1 MSRIIKHKRI
11 YMCMASVMCMLL
23 LLIPLPVSAND
34 LGSILLK
41 ATVEDETTV
50 YKLSNTEF
58 TMYQVGIYKKNS
70 WVLET
75 EFAKSGVVFDFE
87 DSSAQAEAAKKLEK
101 YVQDNNIKGMS
112 GKTNSDGEVMYRDL
126 EKGVYLFVQTQKTQI
141 SNQVYQSEPFIIT
154 VPGNYDG
161 QIIWNVTAEP
171 KFKNE
176 SLPEKSATSTETT
189 EQHIPERKKKIT
201 KGGKTG
207 DNTKLYQWAVLLL
220 LSVLVG
226 EVICCRKNREDKQ
239 E

>member
-1 MSRIIKHKRI
+1 MKTYLGK
-11 YMCMASVMCMLL
+11 
-23 LLIPLPVSAND
+23 SA
-34 LGSILLK
+34 
-41 ATVEDETTV
+41 
-50 YKLSNTEF
+50 
-58 TMYQVGIYKKNS
+58 
-70 WVLET
+70 
-75 EFAKSGVVFDFE
+75 
-87 DSSAQAEAAKKLEK
+87 
-101 YVQDNNIKGMS
+101 
-112 GKTNSDGEVMYRDL
+112 
-126 EKGVYLFVQTQKTQI
+126 
-141 SNQVYQSEPFIIT
+141 YQSTAFIIPVPEKDEMGNTMWNIT
-154 VPGNYDG
+154 V
-161 QIIWNVTAEP
+161 EP

>member
-1 MSRIIKHKRI
+1 MKRKRKYI
-11 YMCMASVMCMLL
+11 CMASVMCMLL

-34 LGSILLK
+34 QGSILLK
-41 ATVEDETTV
+41 ATVEDEASV
-50 YKLSNTEF
+50 YNLSNTEF

-75 EFAKSGVVFDFE
+75 EFAKSGVIFDFD

-112 GKTNSDGEVMYRDL
+112 GKTNSEGEVMYRDL

-154 VPGNYDG
+154 VPGNYGG

-176 SLPEKSATSTETT
+176 SLPEKSTTSTETT
-189 EQHIPERKKKIT
+189 EPHIQERKKKIT

-207 DNTKLYQWAVLLL
+207 DNTKLYQWAVILL